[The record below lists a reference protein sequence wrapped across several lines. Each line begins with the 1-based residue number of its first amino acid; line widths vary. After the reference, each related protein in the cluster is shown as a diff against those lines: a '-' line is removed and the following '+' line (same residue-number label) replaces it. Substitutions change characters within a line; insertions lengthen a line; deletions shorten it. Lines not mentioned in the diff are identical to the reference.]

1 MTCGKGE
8 MKNDYVSEA
17 RFDGVDD
24 FTANHSQPDITVE
37 QLAWVACATGQGIYV
52 NHSMVCP
59 RPGRH
64 HAGLFLPK
72 RRVSRPRRVSAYS
85 LFRRHPLF
93 GMPAVRGLQLLVAP
107 RDCRVQAIEDVVIR
121 SDQIGIED
129 QSRSI
134 AAQRAPR
141 VSAFDALR
149 PQTIFRPGFVLRAMR
164 RLH

>member
-8 MKNDYVSEA
+8 MKNDYASEA

-24 FTANHSQPDITVE
+24 FTANHRQPDITVE
-37 QLAWVACATGQGIYV
+37 QLAWVACANGQGIYV
-52 NHSMVCP
+52 HHCKVCP
-59 RPGRH
+59 PPGRD
-64 HAGLFLPK
+64 HARLFLPK
-72 RRVSRPRRVSAYS
+72 RRVSPYS

-129 QSRSI
+129 
-134 AAQRAPR
+134 
-141 VSAFDALR
+141 
-149 PQTIFRPGFVLRAMR
+149 
-164 RLH
+164 